1 MVSDVVRD
9 VSAGEEGGL
18 GDIDDI
24 VQGAVEAIGDD
35 VHDQLGVAIQ
45 EGDGAV
51 AAEFV
56 GWLPRLEEK
65 ANDSHQEVTK
75 GARGGGVLEGRVEDE
90 DKRGGKDGL
99 EVTVELVWEA
109 IYSRG

>member
-18 GDIDDI
+18 GNVDDI
-24 VQGAVEAIGDD
+24 VQGAIEATGDN

-51 AAEFV
+51 AAEFL

-65 ANDSHQEVTK
+65 ANDSHQEVMK
-75 GARGGGVLEGRVEDE
+75 GARGGGVLERREDCAAGSVGRREKSPVEE
-90 DKRGGKDGL
+90 SEEK
-99 EVTVELVWEA
+99 
-109 IYSRG
+109 

>member
-18 GDIDDI
+18 GNVDDI
-24 VQGAVEAIGDD
+24 VQGAIEATGDN

-51 AAEFV
+51 AAEFL

-65 ANDSHQEVTK
+65 ANDSHQEVMK

-90 DKRGGKDGL
+90 DERGGKDGL
-99 EVTVELVWEA
+99 EVAVELVWEA
-109 IYSRG
+109 INAGG